1 MKNHAR
7 DLIYLDT
14 KRYTSLS
21 NLRALYWGIILV
33 PIMMATVGIVS
44 IKTNGVNP
52 TSLFPLVSIGVWSL
66 CYWIFVLTIQS
77 KKTKKT
83 FELRFLVNGISGLF
97 ISSLFWLFFASF
109 NLVAD
114 TPIVSFPFMLSI
126 LCFYLVFSAL
136 YIGLV
141 ILGVHKGIYQKIKEK
156 SQTPRFLAISSFFA
170 AILPSAGVLGMYTS
184 KTLRQ
189 YASVST
195 QNVLVTMAFVLIV
208 FLPSLAHINFVQ
220 YYYCKKYEIF
230 CDEDGNTTSPKLER
244 QIRVKKTKA
253 KNKMHEIGKSDA
265 RVSKKKLPLIIKIL
279 IGIVSVPIALFVIVF
294 IVFLIKGF
302 IKGLS

>member
-1 MKNHAR
+1 M
-7 DLIYLDT
+7 
-14 KRYTSLS
+14 
-21 NLRALYWGIILV
+21 
-33 PIMMATVGIVS
+33 
-44 IKTNGVNP
+44 
-52 TSLFPLVSIGVWSL
+52 
-66 CYWIFVLTIQS
+66 LTIQS